1 MTAYR
6 FRVKFDPDPTSLWRD
21 VVGGADRTLD
31 EFQATI
37 NAAMGLDQDHLWFF
51 GVDEDYWDSNV
62 KYQCPEEHED
72 LPSGQPMRFGEETYN
87 AGVTT
92 VSDMVAQLDLD
103 QYDRICY
110 LFDYGD
116 EWRFYAILKEIID
129 DEPDDR
135 APEIVQEKGE
145 EVDQYAP
152 AGEEGP
158 SLPDRLKELDFPD
171 TAVPTAD
178 LRALEE
184 RDDVEHVIVLL
195 SIETGFGAVSERFA
209 IQFDDVGYLLENFPH
224 GWEVIEEAD
233 GEDKTAEELLAA
245 LAEAAREWHAEV
257 ADMASA
263 ASGQHFDE
271 QTIEAMNV
279 ELDRELERKGYGHL

>member
-21 VVGGADRTLD
+21 IVVGADRTL
-31 EFQATI
+31 EELQATI

-51 GVDEDYWDSNV
+51 GVDEDYWDSDV
-62 KYQCPEEHED
+62 KYQRPEEHED
-72 LPSGQPMRFGEETYN
+72 LSSGQPMRFGEETYN
-87 AGVTT
+87 AGATT
-92 VSDMVAQLDLD
+92 VGEMVTQLDLD

-116 EWRFYAILKEIID
+116 EWRFYAILKEVID
-129 DEPDDR
+129 DESDDSDP
-135 APEIVQEKGE
+135 AVVKEKGE

-152 AGEEGP
+152 AGEERP
-158 SLPDRLKELDFPD
+158 PLPERLQELDLPD

-184 RDDVEHVIVLL
+184 RDGVAHVIVLL
-195 SIETGFGAVSERFA
+195 SIETGFGAVSERFM

-224 GWEVIEEAD
+224 GWEVIEEVD
-233 GEDKTAEELLAA
+233 GEGKTEEELLSA
-245 LAEAAREWHAEV
+245 LATAAREWHAEV
-257 ADMASA
+257 AEMASA

-271 QTIEAMNV
+271 GTVEAMNI
-279 ELDRELERKGYGHL
+279 ELNQELERKGYGHL